1 MVTSRDD
8 VVGLDSSIILPRE
21 TWVASGHVGTFTD
34 PLVECLNCH
43 KRRRQ
48 DHLQEALAAKKGI
61 DDPDSIEMSEIV
73 CPDCGTKGQWTPP
86 REFNMMLRDPP
97 RRHRGRVRSAL
108 PAPRDGPGHLHQLQQ
123 RHAGLAQE
131 AAVRHRPDRQEL
143 PQRDHARQL
152 HLPHARVRADGDG
165 VLRQAGRGRRVAPV
179 LARRAHPL
187 VRRPRHQPRQP
198 ASLRARAREA
208 VALLEAHRRHRVPL
222 QLRGLGVGRARG
234 HRQPHRLRPRR
245 RTRSTR
251 APTSSTST
259 RRRARSTPPTSS
271 SPQPDCPARS

>member
-34 PLVECLNCH
+34 PLVECLSCH
-43 KRRRQ
+43 KRRRAGPPAGGVRGEEGHRRPRLRADVRDRLPRLRHQGPVDRAARLQHDAQ
-48 DHLQEALAAKKGI
+48 DL
-61 DDPDSIEMSEIV
+61 
-73 CPDCGTKGQWTPP
+73 
-86 REFNMMLRDPP
+86 P
-97 RRHRGRVRSAL
+97 RRHRGRVGPAL
-108 PAPRDGPGHLHQLQQ
+108 PAPRDGAGHLRQLQQ

-143 PQRDHARQL
+143 PQRDHAGQL
-152 HLPHARVRADGDG
+152 HLPHPRVRADGDG
-165 VLRQAGRGRRVAPV
+165 VLRQAGRGRGVAPV
-179 LARRAHPL
+179 LARGAHPL

-198 ASLRARAREA
+198 APLRARTREA
-208 VALLEAHRRHRVPL
+208 LALLEAHRRHRVPL
-222 QLRGLGVGRARG
+222 PLRRLRVGRARG

-245 RTRSTR
+245 RTASTR

-259 RRRARSTPPTSS
+259 SRRARSTPPTSS
-271 SPQPDCPARS
+271 SRRPGCRAPS